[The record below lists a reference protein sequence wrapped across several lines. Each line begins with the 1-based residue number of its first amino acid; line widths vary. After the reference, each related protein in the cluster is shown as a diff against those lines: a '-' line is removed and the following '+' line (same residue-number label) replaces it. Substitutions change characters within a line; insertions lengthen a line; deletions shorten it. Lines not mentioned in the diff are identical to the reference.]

1 MNEVLIW
8 MLERVLILMMMLNRE
23 RMYDV
28 KMNGVRMNGMLTLML
43 EALLIL
49 ETVYLNSLLKYCM
62 ADCLHMMEIY
72 FQTPSRLAFVAAAA
86 AIQML

>member
-1 MNEVLIW
+1 
-8 MLERVLILMMMLNRE
+8 MLERVLILMMMLNRA
-23 RMYDV
+23 RMYGLKVDEV
-28 KMNGVRMNGMLTLML
+28 LTLML
-43 EALLIL
+43 ETLLIL
-49 ETVYLNSLLKYCM
+49 KGVYLNSLLKYGM

>member
-1 MNEVLIW
+1 
-8 MLERVLILMMMLNRE
+8 VLILMMMLNKA
-23 RMYDV
+23 RMNYV
-28 KMNGVRMNGMLTLML
+28 KMNGVLTLML
-43 EALLIL
+43 ETLLTL
-49 ETVYLNSLLKYCM
+49 KTVYLNPLLKYGM